1 MKGDIRMHDVDFYRD
16 GISKSLRR
24 MQELARSSED
34 LDLEQ
39 ALSWK
44 EFSKAM
50 HEALDAYDANCREAE
65 RIYNEEFSRLCG

>member
-1 MKGDIRMHDVDFYRD
+1 MHDVDFYRD
-16 GISKSLRR
+16 EISKSLRR

-50 HEALDAYDANCREAE
+50 HEALDSYDVNCREAE
-65 RIYNEEFSRLCG
+65 RIYNEEFCRLCG